1 MAINKRFATAIA
13 NQKNRLNF
21 FNLKI
26 EKQIYEIKNYQTI
39 KKQKYYET
47 YNLNSGFYAGFF
59 GMRPKQCR
67 KRLQPAVA
75 AYNPD
80 RGKYLRGSN

>member
-39 KKQKYYET
+39 KKQK
-47 YNLNSGFYAGFF
+47 LS
-59 GMRPKQCR
+59 
-67 KRLQPAVA
+67 
-75 AYNPD
+75 
-80 RGKYLRGSN
+80 